1 MPVPKATGTH
11 GNSRPAP
18 ASARA
23 QLRKVSMKGDQAE
36 SPDGAS
42 GPACTAPRGGQVP
55 AIPCV
60 RPLPLPGSAIPH
72 PNDRSLQWMVRG
84 RRTGKKHVVWVVLE
98 HDPEK
103 WGPVFRK
110 DHAQTKRWSE
120 MTIRRKVISL

>member
-23 QLRKVSMKGDQAE
+23 QLRKVSMKGDKAE

-72 PNDRSLQWMVRG
+72 LNDRSLQWMVRG
-84 RRTGKKHVVWVVLE
+84 RRTGKKHVVWVVLGAE
-98 HDPEK
+98 GVGRD
-103 WGPVFRK
+103 RQSRDRLLDRL
-110 DHAQTKRWSE
+110 DHADLFQ
-120 MTIRRKVISL
+120 V